1 MASDISRE
9 LVESLA
15 EHTGDGPLLSL
26 YLPTTL
32 KVEERQKNE
41 IRLKNLLKEARTRL
55 EALGMAATDADALTR
70 AVANASLDKTMWKEH
85 GKGFAVFAGRG
96 FLAHV
101 ALPFR
106 VRELAVVNFRFHL
119 KPLLEALSRRRRFW
133 LLALSQK
140 DVRLYVGDERRL
152 SEAELGPDVP
162 RRLTDVAGQQP
173 AGKQL
178 RFHAATRGGRG
189 GDGAIYHGMGAGK
202 DDIEPEQEQFVR
214 AVANGLERFWKQD
227 ETPVIV
233 AGDNQLRAMYRRLS
247 DYAHRILG
255 EIEGNVEDLSRQ
267 ALHAKAWPIVEGE
280 LERQRDEV
288 LERLDQSGAETPVS
302 RELADIVRAA
312 CDGRVATLFVAE
324 DREYWG
330 RWDDGERSIVS
341 HERPLPGDDDLLD
354 RAAVESWLKGGAV
367 HVVPAAEIPG
377 GGMAIAGL
385 RY

>member
-1 MASDISRE
+1 MAADISPE

-15 EHTGDGPLLSL
+15 AHKGDGPLLSL

-32 KVEERQKNE
+32 KVDERQKNE
-41 IRLKNLLKEARTRL
+41 IRLKNLLKEARTQL
-55 EALGMAATDADALTR
+55 EALGMAATDADALTQ
-70 AVANASLDKTMWKEH
+70 AVANASLDKAMWREH
-85 GKGFAVFAGRG
+85 GEGFAVFAGRG
-96 FLAHV
+96 FLEHV

-119 KPLLEALSRRRRFW
+119 KPLLEALARRRRFW

-140 DVRLYVGDERRL
+140 DVRLYVGDERTL
-152 SEAELGPDVP
+152 SDVDLGPEVP
-162 RRLTDVAGQQP
+162 RRLTDVAGRQP

-178 RFHAATRGGRG
+178 HFHAAMRGGRG
-189 GDGAIYHGMGAGK
+189 GNGAIYHGTGAGK
-202 DDIEPEQEQFVR
+202 DDVEPEQEQFVR

-227 ETPVIV
+227 EAPVIV
-233 AGDNQLRAMYRRLS
+233 AGDNQLRAMYRRFS
-247 DYAHRILG
+247 DYAYRILG
-255 EIEGNVEDLSRQ
+255 EIEGNVEGLNRR
-267 ALHAKAWPIVEGE
+267 ALHSKAWPIVEGE

-302 RELADIVRAA
+302 RDLADIVRAA
-312 CDGRVATLFVAE
+312 CDGRVDTLFVAV
-324 DREYWG
+324 DRECWG
-330 RWDDGERSIVS
+330 RWDDGTRSIVS

-354 RAAVESWLKGGAV
+354 RAAVESWLRGGAV
-367 HVVPAAEIPG
+367 HAVPAAEIPG

>member
-1 MASDISRE
+1 MAADISRE

-15 EHTGDGPLLSL
+15 AHTGDGPLLSL

-32 KVEERQKNE
+32 KVEQRQKNE

-55 EALGMAATDADALTR
+55 EALGMAATDADLLTK
-70 AVANASLDKTMWKEH
+70 AVTNASLDKEMWKEH
-85 GKGFAVFAGRG
+85 GEGFAVFAGRG
-96 FLAHV
+96 FLEHV

-140 DVRLYVGDERRL
+140 DVRLYVGDERTV
-152 SEAELGPDVP
+152 SDVDVGPDVP
-162 RRLTDVAGQQP
+162 RRLTDVTGGQP

-178 RFHAATRGGRG
+178 RYHSTSRG
-189 GDGAIYHGMGAGK
+189 GDTSVYHGMGAGK
-202 DDIEPEQEQFVR
+202 DDVEPEQEQFVR
-214 AVANGLERFWKQD
+214 AVADGLERFWKAD
-227 ETPVIV
+227 EAPLIT
-233 AGDNQLRAMYRRLS
+233 AGDNPLLAMYRRLS
-247 DYAHRILG
+247 DCAERILG
-255 EIEGNVEDLSRQ
+255 EVEGNVEDLDRQ

-280 LERQRDEV
+280 LERQRAET
-288 LERLDQSGAETPVS
+288 LARLDQSDAQTPVS

-312 CDGRVATLFVAE
+312 RDGRVDTLFVAM
-324 DREYWG
+324 DRECWG
-330 RWDDGERSIVS
+330 RWDDGERSIES

-354 RAAVESWLKGGAV
+354 RAAVESWLKGAAV
-367 HVVPAAEIPG
+367 HAVPAAEIPG